1 MLIWGA
7 FWGTVLGA
15 LWPGWDEGAWVGGL
29 LLGLLAGWTLQR
41 AVRSVVRKELAAA
54 ARTQAAG
61 VAGAA
66 NAPPPIDTA
75 PVWTDDAVAEPPSAD
90 FADTV
95 PAGAQPALHAAPPDT
110 ATAHAA
116 AAHTGHA
123 VPTDV
128 LEDLFGD
135 GAPAS
140 QGAARSAA
148 PESITSAPVR
158 TPAPPHPPAA
168 PSPLDQGVSW
178 VRAWFLQGN
187 PIVKAGLVILF
198 IGLSFLARFA
208 AQAGLFPVE
217 LRLAAI
223 GAVGMALLAIGFRQR
238 NKQPAFGLALQ
249 GGGVAVLYLTVFA
262 AFRLYGLVPQLVA
275 MGLMVAVCALSC
287 ALALLQNARALAFV
301 AFAGGFAAPILLS
314 SGGGSHVALFSYYT
328 LLDLA
333 ILFIATRRAWREL
346 NLLGFVA
353 TFGTAGAWGWM
364 RYGEADYLSAQLF
377 LIVFVLI
384 FIATS
389 ILYARATPLR
399 LGWGTSQAVDSTLVF
414 GTPLVGFG
422 LQCGLVQHFAYGEAF
437 SALALGALY
446 LVLTAVLVRRGPG
459 YRLLAECFLALGVGF
474 ATLTVPL
481 ALDARWTSAVWALE
495 GAGAYWVGARQ
506 GRWMPRA
513 FGLLLQGMACLSFFG
528 ATSAFVVAPWPLLHS
543 AFLGA
548 VMVALPL
555 IATAWWA
562 REPLPHSGS
571 SWAQGYASIESR
583 LSVPLFLLGGL
594 LWLQAWW
601 LEGVRRLPLVVS
613 GEPLQRAW
621 TTGGAQWL
629 LTGAALLSAAALLLW
644 SRRTRWDVAAWP
656 SRWTLPLLAWTLGL
670 QWGIGVQVTDWP
682 AWLLW
687 PLALALHVW
696 LLYRNEVPAP
706 AEPPARIWRDWMRW
720 QHVGTAWLVVV
731 LLGDV
736 LWGWAEHADLLGTAW
751 ASVVGVAAA
760 TAVLVVLTLWA
771 GRGAVRHSARWPLS
785 THALDYSWWA
795 AAPLAVGLWLGALGL
810 AWTSSGRT
818 DPLPYIPVLNPT
830 DLTVLLAMGAILL
843 WRSVMVRVQPAAP
856 GMAALRS
863 GAFWGAIG
871 VLLLVIVSTIWLR
884 VAHHF
889 FGVPWTASALFNSF
903 VVQTGYAILW
913 TLLALALMVVAHR
926 RGQRPVW
933 LAGAG
938 LLALVIVKLMLV
950 DLSNRGGGERIIAF
964 IGVGVLMLV
973 VGYLAPLPPKR
984 AAVTEKETA

>member
-7 FWGTVLGA
+7 IWGIVLTTV
-15 LWPGWDEGAWVGGL
+15 WPGVNDGAWLGGL

-54 ARTQAAG
+54 ARAQGPLTAE
-61 VAGAA
+61 VATAS
-66 NAPPPIDTA
+66 APA
-75 PVWTDDAVAEPPSAD
+75 PVEVAPAARGVVAAEPSLAD

-95 PAGAQPALHAAPPDT
+95 PVTAPPLDAHSAAQVPADGVAAAPS
-110 ATAHAA
+110 
-116 AAHTGHA
+116 
-123 VPTDV
+123 VPSDV
-128 LEDLFGD
+128 LEDLFGSD
-135 GAPAS
+135 TSVHPAAAR
-140 QGAARSAA
+140 GAAQQASA
-148 PESITSAPVR
+148 SAPVR
-158 TPAPPHPPAA
+158 SRT
-168 PSPLDQGVSW
+168 SSGVFDQGAAWLRQW
-178 VRAWFLQGN
+178 VLQGN

-223 GAVGMALLAIGFRQR
+223 GAVGIALLAVGFRQR
-238 NKQPAFGLALQ
+238 VKQPAFGLALQ

-262 AFRLYGLVPQLVA
+262 AFRVYGLLPQLLA
-275 MGLMVAVCALSC
+275 MGLMVAVCAFSC

-314 SGGGSHVALFSYYT
+314 TGGGNHVALFGYYT

-353 TFGTAGAWGWM
+353 TFGTATAWGWM
-364 RYGEADYLSAQLF
+364 RYSEADYLSAQLF
-377 LIVFVLI
+377 LIVFVGI

-422 LQCGLVQHFAYGEAF
+422 LQCGLVQPFAYGEAF

-446 LVLTAVLVRRGPG
+446 LVLTAVLMRRGPG

-495 GAGAYWVGARQ
+495 GAGAFWVGARQ

-513 FGLLLQGMACLSFFG
+513 FGLLLQGVACLSFMG
-528 ATSAFVVAPWPLLHS
+528 STSVFAVAPWPLLHS
-543 AFLGA
+543 AFLGGA
-548 VMVALPL
+548 MVALPL
-555 IATAWWA
+555 IATAWWS
-562 REPLPHSGS
+562 RHPLPHSGS
-571 SWAQGYASIESR
+571 RWAQGYAQFEGR
-583 LSVPLFLLGGL
+583 LSVPLFLLGYL
-594 LWLQAWW
+594 LWLHAWW
-601 LEGVRRLPLVVS
+601 LEGARRLPAAVV
-613 GEPLQRAW
+613 GEWARAW
-621 TTGGAQWL
+621 THSGALWLVTGV
-629 LTGAALLSAAALLLW
+629 ALLSAAVLLAW
-644 SRRTRWDVAAWP
+644 SHRTRWSVAAWP
-656 SRWTLPLLAWTLGL
+656 SRVTLPLLAWTLLL
-670 QWGIGVQVTDWP
+670 QWDAGAQVTDWP
-682 AWLLW
+682 SWLLW
-687 PLALALHVW
+687 PLAVALHLW
-696 LLYRNEVPAP
+696 LMYRNEAP
-706 AEPPARIWRDWMRW
+706 AAAERLTGVWHGWMRG
-720 QHVGTAWLVVV
+720 QHAGTVWLAVA
-731 LLGDV
+731 LLGDM
-736 LWGWAEHADLLGTAW
+736 LWAWVNHADLLATAW
-751 ASVVGVAAA
+751 ASVVGVAAI
-760 TAVLVVLTLWA
+760 TAVLVALTLWA
-771 GRGAVRHSARWPLS
+771 GRGALRHNPRWPLA

-795 AAPLAVGLWLGALGL
+795 AGPLAVLLWLATFGL

-830 DLTVLLAMGAILL
+830 DLVALLALGAILL
-843 WRSVMVRVQPAAP
+843 WRATLVAVRPPAP
-856 GMAALRS
+856 GMAVLHS
-863 GAFWGAIG
+863 GGFWAAIG
-871 VLLLVIVSTIWLR
+871 VLLLVIVSTVWLR

-889 FGVPWTASALFNSF
+889 FGVPWTATALFNSF

-973 VGYLAPLPPKR
+973 VGYLAPLPPKATAPDKER
-984 AAVTEKETA
+984 A